1 MHRYLHGEYRATI
14 YTYPLKMKHPTWYR
28 LQHFTQNINSGLHAQ
43 IGIGCVTYNKIRVI
57 KEPVPGKS
65 QA

>member
-1 MHRYLHGEYRATI
+1 MHRYLHGEYRAMI

-43 IGIGCVTYNKIRVI
+43 IGIGCVTYNKI
-57 KEPVPGKS
+57 
-65 QA
+65 